1 MVNYEKKYLKY
12 KTKYL
17 KQKQQEHNS
26 QKGGSST
33 YEWFKY
39 KTYDFLGIASN
50 VTSIRTEALELFE
63 TQLEATKKK
72 ISETTKEIEYKEE
85 SLKYNRALREN
96 LLNDSPESFKI
107 KNDELEVLEDKYKKD
122 LANTVNTEN
131 IERIKKEYD
140 KNKNELTE
148 KLEKELKIREQTY
161 ESNLQ
166 YSKNMIQHLE
176 QEIELNQKHLKDFK
190 NSVIRFENYI
200 QQTIEHIEGPTNDSE
215 ELIEKLTERLEKIK
229 NEESMEVV
237 PLDCNNAINA
247 TDLNTTD
254 IPEEDIKLN

>member
-1 MVNYEKKYLKY
+1 M
-12 KTKYL
+12 
-17 KQKQQEHNS
+17 
-26 QKGGSST
+26 
-33 YEWFKY
+33 
-39 KTYDFLGIASN
+39 
-50 VTSIRTEALELFE
+50 
-63 TQLEATKKK
+63 
-72 ISETTKEIEYKEE
+72 
-85 SLKYNRALREN
+85 
-96 LLNDSPESFKI
+96 
-107 KNDELEVLEDKYKKD
+107 EVLEDKYKKD